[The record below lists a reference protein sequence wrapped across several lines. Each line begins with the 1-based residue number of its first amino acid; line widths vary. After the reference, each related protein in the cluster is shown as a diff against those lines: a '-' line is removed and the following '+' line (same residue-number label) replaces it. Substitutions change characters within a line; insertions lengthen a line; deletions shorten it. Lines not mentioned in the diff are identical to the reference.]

1 MKKLLTIILALML
14 ALACSAAFVSCNDG
28 ENDTEGE
35 GGEIPAGDIVVSD
48 FEQWGPDFQLIR
60 LSSHFGRVT
69 RNRDAQYVKSGQY
82 SAKVEALGGY
92 STGYEP
98 IMTVP
103 LVSANFNFN
112 YSDFRWYDKISCSV
126 YSAQPDNY
134 VKIGLQAG
142 DGINSFGGNKVLER
156 KYMLE
161 EGWNELTYEIN
172 ASLIALTEDPMF
184 INGITFSFENADSR
198 ELEDAKVMYIDDI
211 ILTRRAEQAVV
222 EDLVQLKPYEI
233 CDFEDAWQSYI
244 ISWSGNSLIIPDMEV
259 VGRQENADRIIN
271 PTSGN
276 SMLHVHL
283 RAGSAVQG
291 SLNYINVPQRLMQ
304 EAFQNITSEEI
315 DRGYLMFDVYNDGA
329 APTIFYPQFYNSA
342 GALVVA
348 YDFSAATNQ
357 WTTFRVKLSDLRDQ
371 GILPADKVGTMTI
384 PYWEFVGDDRD
395 FYFDNFRI
403 AV

>member
-1 MKKLLTIILALML
+1 MKKLLTLLLAGML
-14 ALACSAAFVSCNDG
+14 TLACGVGFMACDTDRTKG
-28 ENDTEGE
+28 ETAQSGE
-35 GGEIPAGDIVVSD
+35 IVVSD

-60 LSSHFGRVT
+60 LSTYFGRVT
-69 RNRDAQYVKSGQY
+69 RNRDAQYVKSGRY

-98 IMTVP
+98 VLTVP
-103 LVSANFNFN
+103 LISANFNFN
-112 YSDFRWYDKISCSV
+112 YSDFRWYDRITCSV
-126 YSAQPDNY
+126 YSTQPDNFI
-134 VKIGLQAG
+134 KIGLQAG
-142 DGINSFGGNKVLER
+142 DGINSFGGVKVLER
-156 KYMLE
+156 KYILE

-172 ASLIALTEDPMF
+172 PSLIALTEDPQF

-198 ELEDAKVMYIDDI
+198 ELEDAKIMYIDDI
-211 ILTRRAEQAVV
+211 KLNRIAEQATVV
-222 EDLVQLKPYEI
+222 DLVQLKPYEI

-244 ISWSGNSLIIPDMEV
+244 VSWSGNSLITPDLEV
-259 VGRQENADRIIN
+259 VGRQENSDRIIT

-291 SLNYINVPQRLMQ
+291 SLNYINIPQRLMQ
-304 EAFQNITSEEI
+304 EAFEKITSEEI
-315 DRGYLMFDVYNDGA
+315 ERGYLMFDVYNDGG
-329 APTIFYPQFYNSA
+329 APTIFYPQFYNSQ

-348 YDFSAATNQ
+348 YDFTSQTNQ
-357 WTTFRVKLSDLRDQ
+357 WVTFRVKLSELKAND
-371 GILPADKVGTMTI
+371 ILPADKTGTMTI
-384 PYWEFVGDDRD
+384 PYWEFVGEDRD

>member
-1 MKKLLTIILALML
+1 MKKLLTLLLSGML
-14 ALACSAAFVSCNDG
+14 VLTCGAGFAACDTPA
-28 ENDTEGE
+28 DTEGDSMKP
-35 GGEIPAGDIVVSD
+35 GEIVISD

-60 LSSHFGRVT
+60 LSAYFGRVT
-69 RNRDAQYVKSGQY
+69 RNRDAQYVKSGEY

-98 IMTVP
+98 ILTVP
-103 LVSANFNFN
+103 LISAKFNYN
-112 YSDFRWYDKISCSV
+112 YSDFRWYDRISCSV
-126 YSAQPDNY
+126 YSAQPDNFI
-134 VKIGLQAG
+134 KIGLQAG
-142 DGINSFGGNKVLER
+142 DGINSFGGTKVLER

-172 ASLIALTEDPMF
+172 PSLIALTEDPQF

-198 ELEDAKVMYIDDI
+198 ELEDAKIMYIDDI
-211 ILTRRAEQAVV
+211 KLNRIAEQAPVV
-222 EDLVQLKPYEI
+222 DLVQLKPYEI

-244 ISWSGNSLIIPDMEV
+244 ISWSGNSLITPDLEV
-259 VGRQENADRIIN
+259 VGRQENADRIIT

-291 SLNYINVPQRLMQ
+291 SLNYINIPQRLMQ
-304 EAFQNITSEEI
+304 EAFEKITTEEI
-315 DRGYLMFDVYNDGA
+315 ERGYLMFDVYNDGG
-329 APTIFYPQFYNSA
+329 APTIFYPQFYNSQ

-348 YDFSAATNQ
+348 YDFTAQTNQ
-357 WTTFRVKLSDLRDQ
+357 WVTFRVKLSDLKAKD
-371 GILPADKVGTMTI
+371 ILPADKTGTMTV
-384 PYWEFVGDDRD
+384 PYWEFVGEDRD